1 MDKNRSSIFPYLS
14 YFYPYSP
21 IDKNK
26 LSLNPPIS
34 IHIVLWIK
42 IDLKYL
48 SISSYFYPYSPM
60 DKNKLFLN
68 PPISIHIVLWIKI
81 DPLYFH
87 ISPISIHIVL

>member
-1 MDKNRSSIFPYLS
+1 MDKNKLSLNPPISIHIALWIKIYSSIFPYLS

-42 IDLKYL
+42 ID
-48 SISSYFYPYSPM
+48 
-60 DKNKLFLN
+60 
-68 PPISIHIVLWIKI
+68 
-81 DPLYFH
+81 
-87 ISPISIHIVL
+87 